1 MPDDGLAIVLRC
13 WAAAVISDE
22 PCVVILMG
30 NVCKKMKELVATI
43 FDDAWWKASIASI
56 HTDRPLF
63 AATLLKAQTIDP
75 SIRYVH
81 LQLIHTYVCL
91 DCSSSAPIRSPD
103 VVCKVFGYS
112 RIFVELTLRK
122 RVLPLLEV
130 LLKPNSSALTKRTSR
145 SRPVNE
151 TRAVIILRE
160 RLVAKPFSNYVFG
173 EALRV
178 RSELEELLGAE
189 RMKETERAARTAQKR
204 GL

>member
-1 MPDDGLAIVLRC
+1 MCIKVATSIHAFMSRQAPLTTLLSMPDDGLAIVLRC

-103 VVCKVFGYS
+103 VVCKVFAH
-112 RIFVELTLRK
+112 IC
-122 RVLPLLEV
+122 
-130 LLKPNSSALTKRTSR
+130 
-145 SRPVNE
+145 
-151 TRAVIILRE
+151 
-160 RLVAKPFSNYVFG
+160 
-173 EALRV
+173 
-178 RSELEELLGAE
+178 GADLAQA
-189 RMKETERAARTAQKR
+189 RAAPPR
-204 GL
+204 GVVEAE